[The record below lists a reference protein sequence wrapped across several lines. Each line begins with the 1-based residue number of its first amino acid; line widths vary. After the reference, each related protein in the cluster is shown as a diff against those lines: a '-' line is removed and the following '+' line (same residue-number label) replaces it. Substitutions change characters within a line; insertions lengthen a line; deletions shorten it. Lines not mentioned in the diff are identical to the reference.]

1 MLMEKRKRKYC
12 TQVKKSSEKQKE
24 KKTQGEK
31 ISNTRYEKLMINLVS
46 NAWGMKTD
54 WENIVR

>member
-1 MLMEKRKRKYC
+1 MLMEKHKRKYC
-12 TQVKKSSEKQKE
+12 AQVKKSSEKQKE

-46 NAWGMKTD
+46 NA
-54 WENIVR
+54 